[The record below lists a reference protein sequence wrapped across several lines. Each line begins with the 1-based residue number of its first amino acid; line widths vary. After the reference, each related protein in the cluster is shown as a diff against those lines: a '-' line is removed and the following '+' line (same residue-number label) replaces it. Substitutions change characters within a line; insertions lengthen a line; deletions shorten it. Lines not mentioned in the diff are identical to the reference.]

1 VPSANFI
8 ELKNAPVIFFIC
20 YNCIMLKFLPRYI
33 LRSVIL
39 ILGFIFSLSLSSH
52 AFAGGSIVGT
62 VKYEGPVPHSKMVH
76 MDADPVCYTINKGN
90 VHSQAIVLG
99 DNNTLGNVFVY
110 IKSDLTK
117 NDFPAPTQV
126 AVINQAGCNYS
137 PHVIGVM
144 AGQKVKFLNPDGTM
158 HNVHA
163 MCQINPEFNA
173 SMPDFRKE
181 LQITFNKPEF
191 MFPIRCD
198 VHPWMQA
205 WMAVMSH
212 PFFAV
217 TSPDGKFEIKNVPAG
232 TYEIEAWHEKLK
244 SKTAT
249 VTVSDGSVLKIDFT
263 FSQPK

>member
-1 VPSANFI
+1 MR
-8 ELKNAPVIFFIC
+8 
-20 YNCIMLKFLPRYI
+20 MLKI
-33 LRSVIL
+33 SSIMS
-39 ILGFIFSLSLSSH
+39 GFIFILCTY
-52 AFAGGSIVGT
+52 AFANGSIEGT
-62 VKYEGPVPHSKMVH
+62 ITYNGPLPHSKLIH
-76 MDADPVCYTINKGN
+76 MDADPICYAVNKGN
-90 VHSQAIVLG
+90 VQSQSILVG

-110 IKSDLTK
+110 IKSGLAK
-117 NDFPAPTQV
+117 ANYLPPKEAV
-126 AVINQAGCNYS
+126 VINQSGCNYS

-144 AGQKVKFLNPDGTM
+144 AGQNVKFLNPDGTL

-163 MCQINPEFNA
+163 MCKINPEFNA

-181 LQITFNKPEF
+181 MQVSFDKQEF

-205 WMAVMSH
+205 WMAVMPQ

-217 TSPDGKFEIKNVPAG
+217 TAIDGKFEIKNVPPG

-249 VTVSDGSVLKIDFT
+249 VTVTDGAVQKIDFT
-263 FSQPK
+263 FSEPK